1 MSNLKWRLNKIE
13 AEIGE
18 SVDVEWWPSFET
30 MLAQI
35 DGVDHDPELVFVS
48 QKEIE
53 RFFEEKEP
61 S

>member
-1 MSNLKWRLNKIE
+1 MSNLKRRLNKIE
-13 AEIGE
+13 AKIAKSTDG
-18 SVDVEWWPSFET
+18 EWWPSFET

-35 DGVDHDPELVFVS
+35 DGVDHDLELVFVS

-53 RFFEEKEP
+53 RLFGEEEP